1 MFQRLRVSPAPSWTI
16 MASRI
21 TVQVGA
27 CLTMAAVILVTASQV
42 NRIILSPAGYALTMA
57 VTIIGAAMFLSIGQA
72 LVGLI
77 KSAETVN
84 ALGRFV
90 FIGLI
95 IFGLVGE
102 SGKLGASMQT
112 AATWSPY
119 GVINN
124 LLSGVMS
131 TSWSGATS
139 LAALVSVGYIIV
151 FAGIG
156 IKWFRWDANP

>member
-1 MFQRLRVSPAPSWTI
+1 